1 MKKPG
6 WGWRGG
12 LERVGVDAG
21 SPQVRTEKGWV
32 KGMDRVRE
40 AGEPR
45 VERGGGGGAD
55 LVED

>member
-6 WGWRGG
+6 WGWGGG
-12 LERVGVDAG
+12 LERVGVDDG

-45 VERGGGGGAD
+45 VERGGGGGLA
-55 LVED
+55 

>member
-1 MKKPG
+1 MG
-6 WGWRGG
+6 I
-12 LERVGVDAG
+12 DAG

-45 VERGGGGGAD
+45 GGTGRGRGAD